1 MQNAEGPEAKGVK
14 RKSVATGK
22 SKQADSAGDEAGHEE
37 VTELKKR
44 ITRLEAENR
53 QLRNQIAVL
62 TDNMNPSSQSPSD
75 SVRAQRHNFLKY
87 SNVRR
92 Y

>member
-14 RKSVATGK
+14 RKSFATGK
-22 SKQADSAGDEAGHEE
+22 RKQADSAGDEAGHEE
-37 VTELKKR
+37 VTALKKR

-53 QLRNQIAVL
+53 QLRNQIAVS
-62 TDNMNPSSQSPSD
+62 TDSMHRASQALSD
-75 SVRAQRHNFLKY
+75 TVREQQHNFFKY